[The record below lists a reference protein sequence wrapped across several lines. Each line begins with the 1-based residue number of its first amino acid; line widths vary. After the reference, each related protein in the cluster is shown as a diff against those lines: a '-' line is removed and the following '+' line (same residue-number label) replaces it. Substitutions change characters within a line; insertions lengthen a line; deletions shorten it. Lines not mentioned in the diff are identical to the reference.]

1 MDQNQEVTSNT
12 ANKGL
17 VTHKGIINGKTA
29 EPNTKQE
36 NTIGEITNCRKRG
49 GVKDEVEKAKSAK
62 IYIFF

>member
-17 VTHKGIINGKTA
+17 ATHKGIISGKAA
-29 EPNTKQE
+29 EPNTKQM
-36 NTIGEITNCRKRG
+36 NTIGEMSNYRKRG

-62 IYIFF
+62 IYIYI